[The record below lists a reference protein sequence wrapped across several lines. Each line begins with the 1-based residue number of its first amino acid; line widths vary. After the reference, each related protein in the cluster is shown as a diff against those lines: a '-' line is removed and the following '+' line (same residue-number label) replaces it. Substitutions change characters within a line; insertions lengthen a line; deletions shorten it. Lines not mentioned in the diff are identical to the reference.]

1 MIASTNTQAT
11 GLSGLDYAVIA
22 TYFVVLLA
30 IGYFFSRRQNDT
42 QEFFVG
48 GRNTRPWVAGVSL
61 FASLLSTIS
70 FLSVPGEII
79 KNGLA
84 SVSIVAASPLAFL
97 LVGYVIVPISMR
109 VRAISCYEYLEK
121 RFDLKTRLFAASL
134 FTLIRLS
141 WMGVVVFAASTAV
154 GRILGLGPQH
164 MWLVA
169 LTVGAIAIM
178 YTTMGGIKTVIWT
191 DVVQVAI
198 LLGGLIYV
206 VGYVALSTGSGPLA
220 WWQELSAAAPH
231 RESHPWWSW
240 DPFTRVSHGGVIIF
254 MFFWWICAASSDQVA
269 VQRFFT
275 TTSAQNA
282 RKAFG
287 IGLITNALVMSLL
300 ALCGMALF
308 FNYPGNLPAT
318 PDDVFPYFIGHGL
331 PGGLAGLM
339 VAALFS
345 AAMSSLDSG
354 MNSISSVVTTDFY
367 CRLSAATPSPRTEL
381 RLARLTT
388 LASGTL
394 AIVICLIVAGIPD
407 ATRGNLTDLIQKI
420 NTFIVGGLG
429 GLFFIAFFLPSCRA
443 SLAIASTVVGMTVG
457 CVLAFEDW
465 FPYFHFGVD
474 APGNP
479 RSVSWMWVIP
489 CSFLVTF
496 LTGWLFSKLSRETR
510 RL

>member
-1 MIASTNTQAT
+1 MIASTHTQT
-11 GLSGLDYAVIA
+11 SGLSGLDYAVIA

-42 QEFFVG
+42 QEFFVA
-48 GRNTRPWVAGVSL
+48 GRNTRSWAAGVSI

-70 FLSVPGEII
+70 YLSVPGEVI
-79 KNGLA
+79 KHGLA
-84 SVSIVAASPLAFL
+84 FVSIVAASPLAFL

-109 VRAISCYEYLEK
+109 MRATSCYEYLEK
-121 RFDLKTRLFAASL
+121 RFDLRTRLFAALL

-169 LTVGAIAIM
+169 LTVGAIAII

-198 LLGGLIYV
+198 LLGGLVYL
-206 VGYVALSTGSGPLA
+206 VGYVTLSTGSGPLA
-220 WWQELSAAAPH
+220 WWQEISAAAPY
-231 RESHPWWSW
+231 REAQPWWSW
-240 DPFTRVSHGGVIIF
+240 DPFTRVSHGGVIVF
-254 MFFWWICAASSDQVA
+254 VFFWWICTASSDQVA
-269 VQRFFT
+269 VQRFFST
-275 TTSAQNA
+275 SSAQNA

-287 IGLITNALVMSLL
+287 IGLITDALVMSLL

-308 FNYPGNLPAT
+308 FNYHGNLPAK
-318 PDDVFPYFIGHGL
+318 PDDVFPYFIGHRL

-354 MNSISSVVTTDFY
+354 MNSISAVVTTDFY
-367 CRLSAATPSPRTEL
+367 RRLSTTKPNPRTEL
-381 RLARLTT
+381 RVARLTT
-388 LASGTL
+388 LGSGGL
-394 AIVICLIVAGIPD
+394 VVAICLIVATIPD
-407 ATRGNLTDLIQKI
+407 ATRGNLTDLSQKI

-429 GLFFIAFFLPSCRA
+429 GLFFIAFFLPRCRA
-443 SLAIASTVVGMTVG
+443 SLAIVSTLVGMTVG
-457 CVLAFEDW
+457 CVLALGDW
-465 FPYFHFGVD
+465 FPFSFFGVD
-474 APGNP
+474 ALGNP

-489 CSFLVTF
+489 CSCLLTF
-496 LTGWLFSKLSRETR
+496 LTGWLLSGLPRGTR
-510 RL
+510 QP

>member
-84 SVSIVAASPLAFL
+84 YVSIVAASPLAFL

-169 LTVGAIAIM
+169 LTVGAI
-178 YTTMGGIKTVIWT
+178 GV
-191 DVVQVAI
+191 
-198 LLGGLIYV
+198 
-206 VGYVALSTGSGPLA
+206 PL
-220 WWQELSAAAPH
+220 
-231 RESHPWWSW
+231 
-240 DPFTRVSHGGVIIF
+240 
-254 MFFWWICAASSDQVA
+254 
-269 VQRFFT
+269 
-275 TTSAQNA
+275 
-282 RKAFG
+282 
-287 IGLITNALVMSLL
+287 
-300 ALCGMALF
+300 
-308 FNYPGNLPAT
+308 
-318 PDDVFPYFIGHGL
+318 
-331 PGGLAGLM
+331 
-339 VAALFS
+339 
-345 AAMSSLDSG
+345 
-354 MNSISSVVTTDFY
+354 
-367 CRLSAATPSPRTEL
+367 
-381 RLARLTT
+381 
-388 LASGTL
+388 
-394 AIVICLIVAGIPD
+394 
-407 ATRGNLTDLIQKI
+407 
-420 NTFIVGGLG
+420 
-429 GLFFIAFFLPSCRA
+429 
-443 SLAIASTVVGMTVG
+443 
-457 CVLAFEDW
+457 
-465 FPYFHFGVD
+465 
-474 APGNP
+474 
-479 RSVSWMWVIP
+479 VSWTPNPLGEWRTRCQEQDELIHP
-489 CSFLVTF
+489 SFA
-496 LTGWLFSKLSRETR
+496 SR
-510 RL
+510 